1 MHSLPQRRVAWL
13 VFALMAALMVFDH
26 VDRQIVASMF
36 PFLRQHWLLDDAQLG
51 ALVSIVPV
59 IVAVGTIPLSLL
71 ADRMGH
77 VRSLFLMAVIWSCA
91 TIACAFATNYGELLV
106 ARAFIGVGEAAYG
119 SVGCAL
125 LATLFSERVR
135 STVLGAFLVAAL
147 VGSVAGVM
155 LGGVV
160 TQHWGWQAG
169 FGIAGAPGLLLAVL
183 FYAAA
188 RKLPSTVAGNPSR
201 RDGPWRAAVRVFVE
215 IGRARSASF
224 ACVGAG
230 LQLVSV
236 SAMYAWLPSFLNR
249 QHGLAAGDAG
259 LAAGFIVLAGVPG
272 AIGFGVLADRL
283 TQRFASAR
291 HYLAAGAALLTAF
304 FTFTAFGMPND
315 DRVRL
320 VLLVL
325 GAATMPGIVGPV
337 TAAILDVVSP
347 FARATAAAVL
357 SATQNLFGLALGPVM
372 IGVLSDRLGLGSA
385 MSVVPLFSALAGL
398 LFIAAARAFMLDR
411 ARVGSTEPL
420 PTLRLS
426 A

>member
-1 MHSLPQRRVAWL
+1 MAWV
-13 VFALMAALMVFDH
+13 VFGLMAALMAFDH

-36 PFLRQHWLLDDAQLG
+36 PFLRQHWELDDAQLG
-51 ALVSIVPV
+51 ALVSVVPL

-71 ADRMGH
+71 ADRCGH

-91 TIACAFATNYGELLV
+91 TIACAFATSYGELLV
-106 ARAFIGVGEAAYG
+106 ARAVIGVGEAAYG

-125 LATLFSERVR
+125 LATLFSARVR
-135 STVLGAFLVAAL
+135 STVLGAFLVTAL

-160 TQHWGWQAG
+160 AHHWGWQAG
-169 FGIAGAPGLLLAVL
+169 FGVAGAPGLVFAVL

-188 RKLPSTVAGNPSR
+188 RRLPSPAPARATR
-201 RDGPWRAAVRVFVE
+201 RDRPWRDAARVFVE

-236 SAMYAWLPSFLNR
+236 SAMYAWLPSFLHR
-249 QHGLAAGDAG
+249 QHGLAADDAG

-272 AIGFGVLADRL
+272 AIVFGVLADRL
-283 TQRFASAR
+283 ARRFASAR
-291 HYLAAGAALLTAF
+291 HHLAAGAALLTGF
-304 FTFTAFGMPND
+304 FTFTAFGLQND
-315 DRVRL
+315 DRVQL
-320 VLLVL
+320 ALLVL

-337 TAAILDVVSP
+337 TAAILEVVSP

-385 MSVVPLFSALAGL
+385 MGVVPLFSAVAGL
-398 LFIAAARAFMLDR
+398 LFIAAARTFTLDR
-411 ARVGSTEPL
+411 ARVVAAEPL
-420 PTLRLS
+420 STLRLS